1 MLNKLTITN
10 KSIHVPWLSNPSDVL
25 DFRGG
30 GEKREETDAAVI
42 VEEDICGVYVA
53 EVVRM
58 LLEVTWDF

>member
-1 MLNKLTITN
+1 M
-10 KSIHVPWLSNPSDVL
+10 PCLSNPSDVL
-25 DFRGG
+25 EFRGG

-58 LLEVTWDF
+58 LLEVT